1 MKKIAILTLMG
12 VMVFSFAGCGKEEK
26 KENTEI
32 TEETVQI
39 TDSLEI
45 LSTVWAAY
53 GDDEKFAAAGGDYN
67 NSVTDAPGS
76 FDVSDVVSLDSML
89 GVPEDG
95 AALIDKAA
103 SLIHMMNANTF
114 TSGAYHLSDTADKQV
129 FCDKLKD
136 NIMNRQWM
144 CGFPD
149 TLIIVTV
156 GDEYVVSAF
165 GITDTVEIFKTR
177 LLAEY
182 PMAEVVYEESLAE

>member
-1 MKKIAILTLMG
+1 MKKFAILTLMG
-12 VMVFSFAGCGKEEK
+12 VMAFSFAGCGNEEK

-67 NSVTDAPGS
+67 NSVSDAPGS
-76 FDVSDVVSLDSML
+76 FDVSDAVSLNSML

-95 AALIDKAA
+95 AALIDGAA

-114 TSGAYHLSDTADKQV
+114 TSGAYHLADAANQEA
-129 FCDKLKD
+129 FCNKLKD
-136 NIMNRQWM
+136 SIMNRQWM

-149 TLIIVTV
+149 TLIIVTI
-156 GDEYVVSAF
+156 GEEYVVSAF
-165 GITDTVEIFKTR
+165 GVTDTMEIFKTK

-182 PMAEVVYEESLAE
+182 PTAEIVYEESLAE

>member
-1 MKKIAILTLMG
+1 MKKFAILTLMG
-12 VMVFSFAGCGKEEK
+12 VMAFSFAGCGNEEK

-39 TDSLEI
+39 ADSLEI
-45 LSTVWAAY
+45 LSKVWAAY

-67 NSVTDAPGS
+67 NSVSDAPGS
-76 FDVSDVVSLDSML
+76 FDVSDAVSLSSML

-95 AALIDKAA
+95 AALIDGAA

-114 TSGAYHLSDTADKQV
+114 TSGAYHLADAANQKS

-136 NIMNRQWM
+136 SIMNRQWM

-149 TLIIVTV
+149 TLIIVTI
-156 GDEYVVSAF
+156 GEEYVVSAF
-165 GITDTVEIFKTR
+165 GVTDTMEIFKTK

-182 PMAEVVYEESLAE
+182 PTAEIVYEESLAE

>member
-1 MKKIAILTLMG
+1 MKKFAILTLMG
-12 VMVFSFAGCGKEEK
+12 VMAFSFAGCGNEEK

-67 NSVTDAPGS
+67 NSVSDAPGS
-76 FDVSDVVSLDSML
+76 FDVSDAVSLNSML

-95 AALIDKAA
+95 AALIDGAA

-114 TSGAYHLSDTADKQV
+114 TSGAYHLADAANQEA

-136 NIMNRQWM
+136 SIMNRQWM

-149 TLIIVTV
+149 TLIIVTI
-156 GDEYVVSAF
+156 GEEYVVSAF
-165 GITDTVEIFKTR
+165 GVTDTMEIFKTK

-182 PMAEVVYEESLAE
+182 PTAEIVYEESLAE